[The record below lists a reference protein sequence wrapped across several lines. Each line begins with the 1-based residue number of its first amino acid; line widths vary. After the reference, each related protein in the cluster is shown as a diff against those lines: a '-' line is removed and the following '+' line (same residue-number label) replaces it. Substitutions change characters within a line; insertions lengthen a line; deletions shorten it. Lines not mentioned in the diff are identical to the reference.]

1 MSFNPYEQW
10 DEMGVSIMLH
20 HPISIHQAEGLGR
33 MQVALIARIFSEG
46 RVHVEIL
53 GDVLI
58 GTAWLKALQA
68 GADSQLGSITSF
80 STSLTHYN
88 FNCNHEEAGPC
99 DPITSDWW
107 IQPIYNIYIYTVRIL
122 WFSIANFMQKMLPHD
137 TTCVIYLKSWTTRFL
152 YSSSHVPNRHGKTL
166 ISMARSQEHTRFP
179 RSRGQSLPQPYS

>member
-53 GDVLI
+53 GDVTI

-68 GADSQLGSITSF
+68 GADPQLGSITSF

-107 IQPIYNIYIYTVRIL
+107 IQPIYNIYIYIYSTYSLIL
-122 WFSIANFMQKMLPHD
+122 HCKFHAKNVATWYYMCHL
-137 TTCVIYLKSWTTRFL
+137 LKVLNHQVF
-152 YSSSHVPNRHGKTL
+152 
-166 ISMARSQEHTRFP
+166 I
-179 RSRGQSLPQPYS
+179 

>member
-1 MSFNPYEQW
+1 MSFNPCEQW
-10 DEMGVSIMLH
+10 NEMGVSIMLH

-53 GDVLI
+53 WDVTI

-68 GADSQLGSITSF
+68 GADPQLGSITSF

-107 IQPIYNIYIYTVRIL
+107 IQPIYNICIYTVRIL
-122 WFSIANFMQKMLPHD
+122 WFSIANFTQKMLPHD